1 MSKNDFIKDL
11 KKSITNI
18 QQNNDFNSVLLID
31 KGLKIDVSSYGSNDR
46 LCVLA
51 VGFLDK
57 AINDLIEERGN
68 NSLDLVEC
76 FVDQYNKISN
86 EIFKKTYQNIAE
98 KRLID
103 KKFN

>member
-31 KGLKIDVSSYGSNDR
+31 KGLKIDVLSYGSNDK
-46 LCVLA
+46 LCLLIIN
-51 VGFLDK
+51 FLEK
-57 AINDLIEERGN
+57 IVNNLIEERGN
-68 NSLDLVEC
+68 NSLDVIEL
-76 FVDQYNKISN
+76 FIDQLNNKQSN
-86 EIFKKTYQNIAE
+86 TFKKAYQNIAE
-98 KRLID
+98 KRLYD